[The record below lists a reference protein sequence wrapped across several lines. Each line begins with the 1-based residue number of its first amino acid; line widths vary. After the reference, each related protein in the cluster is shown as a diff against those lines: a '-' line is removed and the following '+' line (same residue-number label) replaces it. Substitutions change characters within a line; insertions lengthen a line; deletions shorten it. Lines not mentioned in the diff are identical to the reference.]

1 MRDDKEM
8 TFRWLLPLLSVL
20 AIPAVQAEFDITRNG
35 ASMDQTRESASQ
47 LPPHALVFSDP
58 AGEDPLFASMAPSSE
73 TRVQEMGTCGS
84 KGCLRGHDMAVAMA
98 GRLPTDRAPASG
110 ANQTDLQLT
119 EHGNL
124 ASILDIG
131 LMALFALGLLA
142 YPLVRKQKTLT
153 RASGLASFI
162 SEAG

>member
-1 MRDDKEM
+1 
-8 TFRWLLPLLSVL
+8 
-20 AIPAVQAEFDITRNG
+20 
-35 ASMDQTRESASQ
+35 
-47 LPPHALVFSDP
+47 
-58 AGEDPLFASMAPSSE
+58 
-73 TRVQEMGTCGS
+73 
-84 KGCLRGHDMAVAMA
+84 MAVAMA